1 MSLLTCHVPSE
12 ELALALNSYLPYQ
25 VRVARLWA
33 RAGLYQAG
41 GAIGFRDQLQD
52 MTALM
57 YTHPDEVRRHLLL
70 CASRQ
75 YEAGDV
81 QHWWHPGGAG
91 VRTRITDDRLFLP
104 FLTAW
109 YVQRTGDK
117 DVLAASVPFLM
128 GADIPEGQ
136 SDLYHTA
143 APTAYA
149 APLMEH
155 CLRAL
160 RSLSFG
166 PHGIPLMAGGDWND
180 GMNRVGGE
188 SVFLGFFLC
197 RVLKDFAPLC
207 APEDADELLQVRQQV
222 LSALE
227 AHAWDGAWYV
237 RAWFE
242 NGQVLGSRE
251 SPACRIDLLSQCW
264 AVLGGASQDRGA
276 QALQSALTQL
286 HRPSSGLTAL
296 LTPPFPESIDAGY
309 ISGYAEGLR
318 ENGGQ
323 YTHVL
328 PWLIWALAE
337 LGQTDLAWELVHEA
351 LPLRHADTKEKADL
365 YRLEPYFTAADIYTA
380 SGQEGRGGWSAYTG
394 SAAWLYVVILEQLLG
409 FQQAWLPCDAAS
421 ACAG

>member
-1 MSLLTCHVPSE
+1 MLHQVQAFLERRIKCLLTCHVPSE
-12 ELALALNSYLPYQ
+12 ESGAGAEQLCLPYQ

-75 YEAGDV
+75 YETGDV

-128 GADIPEGQ
+128 GADIPRGAITT
-136 SDLYHTA
+136 YTTTA

-155 CLRAL
+155 CLRAMPQSVL
-160 RSLSFG
+160 RSARH
-166 PHGIPLMAGGDWND
+166 PPNGGRRLERRHEPRRR
-180 GMNRVGGE
+180 GRVYSWGSSSAACWRTSRRYCEASRGRGR
-188 SVFLGFFLC
+188 SC
-197 RVLKDFAPLC
+197 W
-207 APEDADELLQVRQQV
+207 QVRA
-222 LSALE
+222 SRCWRRLE
-227 AHAWDGAWYV
+227 APRLGRRMV
-237 RAWFE
+237 CTGVVSE

-264 AVLGGASQDRGA
+264 AVLGGASPGA
-276 QALQSALTQL
+276 WRRKPCKVRSGTQL
-286 HRPSSGLTAL
+286 HRPVAGPHRAAHAAL
-296 LTPPFPESIDAGY
+296 LRRSVDAGLHQRLP
-309 ISGYAEGLR
+309 AEGRAR
-318 ENGGQ
+318 ERRAV
-323 YTHVL
+323 HPCAAV
-328 PWLIWALAE
+328 AH
-337 LGQTDLAWELVHEA
+337 LG
-351 LPLRHADTKEKADL
+351 
-365 YRLEPYFTAADIYTA
+365 A
-380 SGQEGRGGWSAYTG
+380 SGAWSDR
-394 SAAWLYVVILEQLLG
+394 S
-409 FQQAWLPCDAAS
+409 
-421 ACAG
+421 